1 MSKKVK
7 ISREELSGKIVAITN
22 QKDFDKVMKV
32 ARKFNIQELSSYD
45 NIINWRDK
53 YVDGFFAR
61 LKLNGKIGVDS
72 LEYFDYDVPVHEV
85 TVKKFKKYRPIVIP
99 ITEDHIVVEDV
110 LPEEVEAFINEAP
123 TVETKYRPY
132 NIHEVGTF
140 VGRSY
145 RDKKTGYMDTIEYIS
160 NKNNEVYI
168 DCSTPNQFLRDYV
181 WEDGTP
187 CGMPVGE

>member
-1 MSKKVK
+1 MSKKK
-7 ISREELSGKIVAITN
+7 RISRSKLATKIVAIYN
-22 QKDFDKVMKV
+22 QYDFDHVMKV
-32 ARKFNIQELSSYD
+32 ARKFGVKELSGFD
-45 NIINWRDK
+45 NICNWRDK
-53 YVDGFFAR
+53 YKNGFFAR
-61 LKLNGKIGVDS
+61 LKENNKIGIDS
-72 LEYFDYDVPVHEV
+72 FEFFSYDVPVNEV
-85 TVKKFKKYRPIVIP
+85 TMDKFKKYRPIVIP